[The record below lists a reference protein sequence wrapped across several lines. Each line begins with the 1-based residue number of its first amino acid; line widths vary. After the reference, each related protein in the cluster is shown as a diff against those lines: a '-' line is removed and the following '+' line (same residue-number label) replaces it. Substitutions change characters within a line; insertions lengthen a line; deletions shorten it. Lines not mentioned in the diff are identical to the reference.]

1 MNTSASSSTNILKF
15 ILYAIALHSFIVGLG
30 LVIQIPGIMAW
41 LGFGN
46 CHEHFFP
53 AQGGVFHIVMAIGY
67 SLAARNPLK
76 YQCLIT
82 FTIIVKALATVF
94 LLSYFLLFEMIWMVL
109 ISGLTDGLM
118 CIAVFWARTNH
129 QKYQESL
136 IIPKTR

>member
-1 MNTSASSSTNILKF
+1 MTISASRSTNILKF
-15 ILYAIALHSFIVGLG
+15 ILYAIALHSFTVGIG
-30 LVIQIPGIMAW
+30 LVIQIPEIMTW

-67 SLAARNPLK
+67 TMAARDPFK

-94 LLSYFLLFEMIWMVL
+94 LISYFFLFEMIWMIL

-118 CIAVFWARTNH
+118 CIAVYWARTNH
-129 QKYQESL
+129 QKYKEAL
-136 IIPKTR
+136 ITNN

>member
-1 MNTSASSSTNILKF
+1 M
-15 ILYAIALHSFIVGLG
+15 ILYVIALHSFAVGLG

-67 SLAARNPLK
+67 TMAARDPFK
-76 YQCLIT
+76 YKCLIT

-94 LLSYFLLFEMIWMVL
+94 LISYFFLFEMIWMVFV
-109 ISGLTDGLM
+109 SGVIDGLM
-118 CIAVFWARTNH
+118 GIAVFWSNTSH
-129 QKYQESL
+129 QKYKES
-136 IIPKTR
+136 IITQN